1 MDNSNFPKR
10 VNRLLRLLEQL
21 LSVMEGEPDLK
32 TCIRIDESYYRQKA
46 AELSLMLE
54 QILALETRLSVFN
67 TRLTEAYSDVFHQW
81 RKDVRW
87 LNARLQN
94 DLRHRDRP
102 SD

>member
-1 MDNSNFPKR
+1 
-10 VNRLLRLLEQL
+10 
-21 LSVMEGEPDLK
+21 
-32 TCIRIDESYYRQKA
+32 
-46 AELSLMLE
+46 MLE

-102 SD
+102 SG